1 MDVLTAWAVA
11 NPAMAR
17 LLWVLVLMLVSV
29 LLWLCFC
36 CYSWNQSSSPSL
48 ERYLAGT
55 CCPQS
60 SSSAPLWRP
69 PHHNLITAGGML
81 FFFLFSVSF
90 QSSVT
95 STGALPFQGKSGWS
109 FHGFGCVGSESTSW
123 LKLLLGCSLK
133 ALWRKRSG
141 SLPGFNIIKTFF

>member
-1 MDVLTAWAVA
+1 MCVRVQPLSMDVLTAWAVA

-55 CCPQS
+55 CCPQVLFFCFSLEAS
-60 SSSAPLWRP
+60 SSE
-69 PHHNLITAGGML
+69 PH
-81 FFFLFSVSF
+81 
-90 QSSVT
+90 
-95 STGALPFQGKSGWS
+95 P
-109 FHGFGCVGSESTSW
+109 C
-123 LKLLLGCSLK
+123 
-133 ALWRKRSG
+133 
-141 SLPGFNIIKTFF
+141 